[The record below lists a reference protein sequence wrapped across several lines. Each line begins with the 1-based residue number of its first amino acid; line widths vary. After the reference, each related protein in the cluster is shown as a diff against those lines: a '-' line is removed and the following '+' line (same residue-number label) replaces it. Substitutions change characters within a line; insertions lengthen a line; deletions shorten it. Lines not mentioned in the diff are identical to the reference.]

1 MNRDNIDFKADKIG
15 PLFRSLFIPTLI
27 GMVFMSS
34 QTVIDGIFVGRGVG
48 ADGIA
53 AVNIVAP
60 LWMVIT
66 GLGLMFG
73 VGASVIDGMHL
84 AENNVKAA
92 RIILTQSFGVGFLI
106 TSLLLLLCLC
116 FPTTVVYALGC
127 SKVLESYALDYLLWL
142 LPGMVFLFWQCVGMM
157 LIRLDGSPRYAMS
170 IQVASAVVN
179 IVLDWIF
186 IFLWKWV

>member
-34 QTVIDGIFVGRGVG
+34 QTVIDGIFVGSGVG

-84 AENNVKAA
+84 AEKNVKAA

-116 FPTTVVYALGC
+116 P
-127 SKVLESYALDYLLWL
+127 LEGQVNGILL
-142 LPGMVFLFWQCVGMM
+142 
-157 LIRLDGSPRYAMS
+157 
-170 IQVASAVVN
+170 
-179 IVLDWIF
+179 
-186 IFLWKWV
+186 